1 MRIPTM
7 IGAISVLAAGFW
19 FASAQAGEYDGGKP
33 FLCALLDLNSCE
45 VEAGCQAET
54 PESVD
59 IPRFLFVDAKQGT
72 ISGTRPG
79 GKLLASRIER
89 TRTLGNL
96 LVLEGAEAA
105 LSWTVTVEQSSG
117 RMSLSAAGDGVGFVL
132 FGACV
137 RAQPD

>member
-1 MRIPTM
+1 MRILPT
-7 IGAISVLAAGFW
+7 IRTISALAAACW
-19 FASAQAGEYDGGKP
+19 FGSAHAGDYDGSKP

-45 VEAGCQAET
+45 VDAGCQAET
-54 PESVD
+54 PDSVD

-79 GKLLASRIER
+79 GKLLATRIER

-105 LSWTVTVEQSSG
+105 LSWTVTVEQTSG
-117 RMSLSAAGDGVGFVL
+117 RMSLSAAGDGVGFVV
-132 FGACV
+132 FGACIG
-137 RAQPD
+137 AQPD

>member
-1 MRIPTM
+1 MRILTT
-7 IGAISVLAAGFW
+7 IRTISVLAAAFW
-19 FASAQAGEYDGGKP
+19 FGSARAGDYDGSKP
-33 FLCALLDLNSCE
+33 FLCTLLDLNSCAAG
-45 VEAGCQAET
+45 AGCQAET

-59 IPRFLFVDAKQGT
+59 IPRFLFVDAKRGT

-79 GKLLASRIER
+79 GKLLSTRIER
-89 TRTLGNL
+89 MRTLGNL
-96 LVLEGAEAA
+96 LVLEGAEAV

-137 RAQPD
+137 GAQPD